1 MENQNMN
8 LQSPSGYAMP
18 FELTESE
25 PLEIIKGYGG
35 NEKEFNHGIDFK
47 VRPRTW
53 LKSLAT
59 GIVSGISSDIQKG
72 FNITIIYRNYQ
83 PQSKAAYEVTYYHIK
98 ESICKFGQ
106 NVKAGDNVAVCD
118 EYLHMEVRFNGQ
130 EINPLEFLTMV
141 RDNIVMENQKQMS
154 GNNPEVATLDF
165 DVHTPYDEHEKELNQ
180 MYSRFFGTYMKDML
194 FNRYQVPRDTENSLR
209 DIIQEGSRLGAYYEH
224 IPSMLNPLGL
234 GERSY
239 GLIGRIQT
247 LLIQDFLNYLALMQG
262 VFLSSMTEA
271 EKKKLLTGQ

>member
-1 MENQNMN
+1 MN

-25 PLEIIKGYGG
+25 PLEIIKEYGG
-35 NEKEFNHGIDFK
+35 SENDFNHGIDFK
-47 VRPRTW
+47 VRPNTW
-53 LKSLAT
+53 LKALAT
-59 GIVSGISSDIQKG
+59 GIVSGVSSDIQKG

-98 ESICKFGQ
+98 ESICNFGQ
-106 NVKAGDNVAVCD
+106 NVKAEDNVAVCD
-118 EYLHMEVRFNGQ
+118 DYLHMEVRFNGK

-141 RDNIVMENQKQMS
+141 RDNLVMESQKQMS
-154 GNNPEVATLDF
+154 GNNPEIATLDF
-165 DVHTPYDEHEKELNQ
+165 DVHTPYDNHEKELDQ
-180 MYSRFFGTYMKDML
+180 MYNRFFGSYMKDML
-194 FNRYQVPRDTENSLR
+194 FNRYQVPKATENTLR

-234 GERSY
+234 GERSF

-262 VFLSSMTEA
+262 VFLSAMTEA